1 MSDQLQHLL
10 DEVRAIGVS
19 NPLTHFETGGY
30 GQIDLS
36 QAHPSGVSLFVAKRS
51 ALLANLVRDPIEYS
65 AALTGARRVA
75 AQANRLASNFGIE
88 TLHLIAGVVDF
99 TADKIDLVTPIV
111 LWPVS
116 IAKRGVD
123 YEIELIGSPVI
134 NPALVIALRE
144 YYSVNL
150 NVAKLLQSFNQ
161 TSDFL
166 PIPLMAELAAAT
178 SNAPGLE
185 FRRDVVITN
194 ATVAPTL
201 IEYDLHGQSSKA
213 LELLNGDSSANAKD
227 TLKFEPV
234 LVLDA
239 DELQLEAITRVIAGE
254 SLAVETL
261 PGSGYTQTVANML
274 AALSAAGKRALVVSS
289 RRQSLN
295 EVAERLQSIN
305 LGGLMVRSSDTWL
318 DLIAAL
324 SRHEKSVP
332 TDLMM
337 ARKNRDDSAGL
348 LNEYFDRLNK
358 VNPVLGV
365 SVAEALRKLAEL
377 SALPLPPKNTARVS
391 TSALFELRNRTAAI
405 ALLQEAAQLS
415 EFDAAETS
423 SAWYRAELEDPERA
437 DEYIALA
444 KKLSTENLPN
454 LQANL
459 DGFASQMHFRPA
471 KNVSEW
477 GEYLRLFIGVRETLD
492 RFNSQVFD
500 RPLTELILATGNRK
514 DQVGMSGSTRR
525 SLTKL
530 AKEYLR
536 PGMSVPDLH
545 VALIEIQRQRD
556 LWAAYCTMAI
566 APAVPIGISEAQVA
580 YQSLVSDLGTL
591 DRQLA
596 RDPHRVALIDLPVAD
611 LFETLNSLATQTE
624 PLANAIE
631 KRRVR
636 EKVRESGLEQLVLT
650 LVRIEAKPEHL
661 AAEFDQC
668 WWQSALEYLLNNDAN
683 VVGFSADQLDRF
695 EADFVQKHEAA
706 LVAGRAYVTHQLA
719 TKWREAMANYPTET
733 KAVRETLKNRADQI
747 ARVRASAQGLWP
759 ALASHVALSPF
770 EVPTLLANERSFDV
784 VIIMDA
790 AGTSTA
796 ENLSALI
803 RANQVVAFGDEA
815 ISVAAG
821 FSVQWHPTISSA
833 AEPQESL
840 FTQLR
845 KVADT
850 LSLRQNYRS
859 SGQLFAELI
868 NREFYQGRMIIEPS
882 ASEYFGKTN
891 IDLEIV
897 SEASRASSD
906 LQGSAESPD
915 GEIERVIELILEHA
929 TRQPQLSLLIVSPSK
944 SHVDRLN
951 SAMANELTKHA
962 ELAAFFEGHGREHIE
977 ISTLA
982 ELTHKVVDRIIFSLG
997 LGRTPAGKVPLD
1009 FAQLSAPDSRRMLAN
1024 LLVSARHQFTIV
1036 SCFSAY
1042 DLPEIK
1048 PGSAASYLPQLL
1060 RPQYSGADDR
1070 ESFDADEML
1079 ADLARR
1085 LKRLSVRVVEG
1096 FGERLSLIAEY
1107 GNKAVVI
1114 EPDWAM
1120 QSASLVERVK
1130 LRPALLRAL
1139 GFNYQRVHSFEVFA
1153 DPQQVA
1159 IKIAGKMGA
1168 DVTNAPPLTVA
1179 IERVYEDSDV
1189 GWGESNFGSSRDD
1202 QMRANKPPHHS

>member
-1 MSDQLQHLL
+1 MTDRMQQLLE
-10 DEVRAIGVS
+10 EVRAIGVS
-19 NPLTHFETGGY
+19 NPLTHFETGGF

-36 QAHPSGVSLFVAKRS
+36 QAHPSGVSLFVANRS
-51 ALLANLVRDPIEYS
+51 AKLSNLVRDPVEFS

-75 AQANRLASNFGIE
+75 TQANRLASNFGID

-99 TADKIDLVTPIV
+99 TSDKIDLVTPIV
-111 LWPVS
+111 LWPAS
-116 IAKRGVD
+116 ILKRQGD
-123 YEIELIGSPVI
+123 YEIQLNGSPIV

-144 YYSVNL
+144 HYSVNL
-150 NVAKLLQSFNQ
+150 NVAKMLQSFDQ
-161 TSDFL
+161 TNDFL
-166 PIPLMAELAAAT
+166 PIALMAEVAKAT
-178 SNAPGLE
+178 NKISALE

-194 ATVAPTL
+194 ATLAPTL
-201 IEYDLHGQSSKA
+201 IEYDLHGQSSLT
-213 LELLNGDSSANAKD
+213 LELLGGDLAANSKNQ
-227 TLKFEPV
+227 LEIEPV

-239 DELQLEAITRVIAGE
+239 DEVQKEAITRAVAGE

-261 PGSGYTQTVANML
+261 PGAGYTQTVANLL

-295 EVAERLQSIN
+295 EVAERLQSIG
-305 LGGLMVRSSDTWL
+305 LGGLLVRSSDTWL

-324 SRHEKSVP
+324 SRHDKAEP
-332 TDLMM
+332 TDLLM
-337 ARKNRDDSAGL
+337 ARKHRDDSAGL

-391 TSALFELRNRTAAI
+391 TSALFDLRNRSEAI
-405 ALLQEAAQLS
+405 ALLQEAAHLS
-415 EFDAAETS
+415 EFDESETS
-423 SAWYRAELEDPERA
+423 SAWFRAELEDPARA
-437 DEYIALA
+437 DAYVALA
-444 KKLSTENLPN
+444 NKLANDALPN

-459 DGFASQMHFRPA
+459 DGFSSQMHFRPA

-477 GEYLRLFIGVRETLD
+477 GEYLKLFIGVRETLD
-492 RFNSQVFD
+492 RFKAQVFD

-514 DQVGMSGSTRR
+514 DQIGMSGSTRR

-536 PGMSVPDLH
+536 PGVSVADLH
-545 VALIEIQRQRD
+545 VALVEIQRQRD

-566 APAVPIGISEAQVA
+566 APAVPVGISEAQVA
-580 YQSLVSDLGTL
+580 FQSLVSDLTTL

-596 RDPHRVALIDLPVAD
+596 RDPHRVALVDLPVAE
-611 LFETLNSLATQTE
+611 LFERLQSLATQTG

-636 EKVRESGLEQLVLT
+636 EKVREAGLEQLVLT
-650 LVRIEAKPEHL
+650 LVRIGAKPEHL

-668 WWQSALEYLLNNDAN
+668 WWQSALEYLLNSDSN
-683 VVGFSADQLDRF
+683 VVGFSAEQLDSF
-695 EADFVQKHEAA
+695 EADFVQKDQAVLER
-706 LVAGRAYVTHQLA
+706 GRSYVGNLLA
-719 TKWREAMANYPTET
+719 QRWREAMVTHPDET
-733 KAVRETLKNRADQI
+733 KIVRETLKNRTNHI
-747 ARVRASAQGLWP
+747 AKVRGSAGPLWP
-759 ALASHVALSPF
+759 ALASHIAMSPY
-770 EVPTLLANERSFDV
+770 EVPTLLANERAFDV
-784 VIIMDA
+784 VIVMDA

-796 ENLSALI
+796 ENLAALI

-815 ISVAAG
+815 ISVAGG

-833 AEPQESL
+833 IEPQQSL
-840 FTQLR
+840 FTELR
-845 KVADT
+845 QVVDT
-850 LSLRQNYRS
+850 FSLRQNYRS
-859 SGQLFAELI
+859 SGQLFAALI

-882 ASEYFGKTN
+882 AAEYFGKTS

-897 SEASRASSD
+897 SEVSHASSD

-915 GEIERVIELILEHA
+915 GEVERVIELIIDHA
-929 TRQPQLSLLIVSPSK
+929 TKQPQNSLLIVSGSK
-944 SHVDRLN
+944 THVDRLN
-951 SAMANELTKHA
+951 SALSTQVAEHA

-977 ISTLA
+977 ISTFS
-982 ELTHKVVDRIIFSLG
+982 ELTHKVADRIIFSLG

-1009 FAQLSAPDSRRMLAN
+1009 FAQLSSPDSRRMLAN
-1024 LLVSARHQFTIV
+1024 LLVSARKQFTIV

-1042 DLPEIK
+1042 DLPEIQ
-1048 PGSAASYLPQLL
+1048 PGTAASYLPQLL
-1060 RPQYSGADDR
+1060 RPQYSGAEER

-1096 FGERLSLIAEY
+1096 FGERLALIAEY

-1114 EPDWAM
+1114 EPDWALS
-1120 QSASLVERVK
+1120 SASLGERVK
-1130 LRPALLRAL
+1130 LRPALLRSL

-1159 IKIAGKMGA
+1159 IKIAAKMGV

-1179 IERVYEDSDV
+1179 IERVYEDSDI
-1189 GWGESNFGSSRDD
+1189 GWGETNFGSSRDD